1 MRSEEKLSEEEF
13 NRVKYNYMKNQN
25 KILDEMYIIIR
36 NLSETTIQDM
46 ESKFDKKFEQEEIE
60 DYVFRCM
67 KSNWYDLYELLF

>member
-46 ESKFDKKFEQEEIE
+46 ESKFDKKFEQEEI
-60 DYVFRCM
+60 
-67 KSNWYDLYELLF
+67 SN

>member
-13 NRVKYNYMKNQN
+13 NRVKYNYMKNQK
-25 KILDEMYIIIR
+25 KILDEMKIIIR

-67 KSNWYDLYELLF
+67 KSNWYELYELLF